1 MKVQPRARLI
11 GVELVVLPTP
21 PPLPASFV
29 AASARQVSSTGPPR
43 PGGPLFLK
51 TCSLLI

>member
-11 GVELVVLPTP
+11 GVELVVLPPP
-21 PPLPASFV
+21 PPLPTSFV
-29 AASARQVSSTGPPR
+29 TASARQASWTGPPR